1 MSFRSRTPR
10 SARCAAP
17 AALAVLALLSMLSP
31 GCPRTA
37 PATPPASEK
46 KEAPP
51 VKVAPVEMKSMPV
64 ELENV
69 ATVEAIST
77 VEIKAQV
84 SGEVTEILF
93 KEGDAV
99 TEGQELFRIDPRPFE
114 ANLKQLEAKL
124 ARAKAMRE
132 AARAEVARNA
142 AEAENMRVELDRN
155 KTLLE
160 KDMVT
165 RAEYDTARTQ
175 ANASAASVNASEADA
190 RSAAEDIR
198 AAEADIERAR
208 LDLAYCVLRSP
219 LTGRAGALQ
228 IHKGDIVRAA
238 DTLAMV
244 TITQLKPIYV
254 SFTLPERYL
263 LDVRERMAQGALP
276 VRAAVPEN
284 NRAPAAGVL
293 TFVDNTVDRT
303 TSTIRLKAT
312 FPNDD
317 ELLWPGQ
324 YVRAAVEM
332 SMVDNALV
340 VPAQA
345 VQSGQMGLYVYVVNA
360 QMKTELRPVKTG
372 TRKDGLIVITEG
384 VNAGEQ
390 VIIDGHMRTAP
401 DMQVSIATEA
411 QPAAG
416 AAK

>member
-1 MSFRSRTPR
+1 MSVRTKWLGGMVM
-10 SARCAAP
+10 AMAAVF
-17 AALAVLALLSMLSP
+17 AG
-31 GCPRTA
+31 GCPKQPAEA
-37 PATPPASEK
+37 PGASEK
-46 KEAPP
+46 RDPPP
-51 VKVAPVEMKSMPV
+51 VKVAPVETKSMPV

-114 ANLKQLEAKL
+114 ATMKQLEAKL
-124 ARAKAMRE
+124 ARAKAMQE
-132 AARAEVARNA
+132 SARAEVARNA
-142 AEAENMRVELDRN
+142 AEAENMRVELGRN
-155 KTLLE
+155 KTLLDKE
-160 KDMVT
+160 MVT

-175 ANASAASVNASEADA
+175 ANATAASVNASEADA
-190 RSAAEDIR
+190 RSASEEIR
-198 AAEADIERAR
+198 AAEADLERAR
-208 LDLAYCVLRSP
+208 LDLAYCAIHAP
-219 LTGRAGALQ
+219 LNGRAGALQ
-228 IHKGDIVRAA
+228 IHKGDIVRAG
-238 DTLAMV
+238 DTVAMV

-263 LDVRERMAQGALP
+263 LDVRERMAQGALT
-276 VRAAVPEN
+276 VRAAVPDHDH
-284 NRAPAAGVL
+284 APASGVL

-312 FPNDD
+312 FPNED
-317 ELLWPGQ
+317 EFLWPGQ

-401 DMQVSIATEA
+401 DMVVSITQEA
-411 QPAAG
+411 QPAAAPAG
-416 AAK
+416 AAQ